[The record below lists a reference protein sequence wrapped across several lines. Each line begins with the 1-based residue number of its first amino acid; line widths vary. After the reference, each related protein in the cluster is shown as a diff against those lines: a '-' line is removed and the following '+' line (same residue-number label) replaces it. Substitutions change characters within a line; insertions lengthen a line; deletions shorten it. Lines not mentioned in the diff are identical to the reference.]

1 MSASTSALDMRNL
14 KPINSEYIEQYIKA
28 MLSVE
33 LECIEFRPTQ
43 EQLDESKANLRGV
56 ERFITRFGGIHSRY
70 MVSNVYEAF
79 YKLTLEQAKEII
91 LAASKEMY
99 G

>member
-1 MSASTSALDMRNL
+1 MSQSTSALDMRGL
-14 KPINSEYIEQYIKA
+14 KPINSEYIEQYIQA

-56 ERFITRFGGIHSRY
+56 ERFISRFGGIHSRY
-70 MVSNVYEAF
+70 MVSNVYDAF
-79 YKLTLEQAKEII
+79 YKLTLDQAKEII
-91 LAASKEMY
+91 REANKEIY
-99 G
+99 E